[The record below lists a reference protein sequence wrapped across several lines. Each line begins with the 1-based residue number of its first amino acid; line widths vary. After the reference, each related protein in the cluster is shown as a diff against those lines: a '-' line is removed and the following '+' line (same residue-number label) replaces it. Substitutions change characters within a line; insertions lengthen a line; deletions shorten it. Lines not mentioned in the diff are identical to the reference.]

1 MPHLDELIPLGPFQV
16 WAARRLPNRPHVSAL
31 WRWCR
36 LGIRGRGGDRVRLEH
51 TRIGMRLYDCLR
63 PRSASL
69 ADFGRRLEEADREH
83 FDARHVDHTAGTRI
97 RREFGLEAAAA
108 TLGHSS
114 AKLTDE
120 VYAERDLQRVAEVMK
135 RMG

>member
-1 MPHLDELIPLGPFQV
+1 VPHLDELIPLAK
-16 WAARRLPNRPHVSAL
+16 AARRLPNRPHVSAL

-63 PRSASL
+63 PRSAWL

-83 FDARHVDHTAGTRI
+83 FDARHVASGSKRHPGTP
-97 RREFGLEAAAA
+97 RRSPASRDVSQRLEAAAA
-108 TLGHSS
+108 RLKEAG
-114 AKLTDE
+114 L
-120 VYAERDLQRVAEVMK
+120 
-135 RMG
+135 

>member
-83 FDARHVDHTAGTRI
+83 FDARHVDHTPARGH
-97 RREFGLEAAAA
+97 RRQARARGGSSSSSQRLEAAAA
-108 TLGHSS
+108 RLKEAG
-114 AKLTDE
+114 L
-120 VYAERDLQRVAEVMK
+120 
-135 RMG
+135 

>member
-1 MPHLDELIPLGPFQV
+1 MPHLDELIPLAQ
-16 WAARRLPNRPHVSAL
+16 AARRLPNRPHVSAL

-51 TRIGMRLYDCLR
+51 TRIGMRLYTTE
-63 PRSASL
+63 SWL

-83 FDARHVDHTAGTRI
+83 FDARHVDHPQARGSD
-97 RREFGLEAAAA
+97 A
-108 TLGHSS
+108 SS
-114 AKLTDE
+114 AAVRRVGPLPRRSGIQAAPRSWLTDD
-120 VYAERDLQRVAEVMK
+120 VYTERDLQRVAEIMR

>member
-63 PRSASL
+63 PRSAWL

-83 FDARHVDHTAGTRI
+83 FDARHVESGSKRHPGTP
-97 RREFGLEAAAA
+97 RRSPASHDVSQRLEAAAA
-108 TLGHSS
+108 CLKEAG
-114 AKLTDE
+114 L
-120 VYAERDLQRVAEVMK
+120 
-135 RMG
+135 